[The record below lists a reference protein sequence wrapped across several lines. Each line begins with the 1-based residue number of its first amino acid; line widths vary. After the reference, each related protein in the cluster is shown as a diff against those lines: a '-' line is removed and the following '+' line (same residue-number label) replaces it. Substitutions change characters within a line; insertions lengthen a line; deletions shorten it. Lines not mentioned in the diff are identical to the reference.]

1 MRTLFRLAGFRAAL
15 AYTTLLLVAVALVLG
30 LLYGRLAENIR
41 MAQDNLIW
49 REAAALSFT
58 HQRDG
63 VRGLAQAVNAL
74 GGQESYRPSYLR
86 LSDGLGNFIAGN
98 LKDFPMGN
106 QTDADGWLSFADAG
120 VPVRARLL
128 QLDENLVL
136 LVGHNIAD
144 GENLLAAFRQAFLMA
159 LMAILLVGLGGGA
172 FLARRGLKQV
182 EAIGAALK
190 PVMEGDLSTR
200 LNMRRDG
207 AEWQALETQINA
219 MLAQLEKLMGATRQV
234 SDNLAHD
241 LRAPLTRLRA
251 RLEGLLADTGE
262 AECAAALEDV
272 DGLLKSF
279 NALLAL
285 SRLDSGVT
293 TLNAEA
299 VDAAVLLAE
308 LHDLFAPVFDDNE
321 MTLTLA
327 CPDALSVSGNAALL
341 AQALVNLLENTLT
354 HAAIKGSAVTLAA
367 HKSRDGFVLSVAD
380 GGAGIAPD
388 QREQAMARFVQLDE
402 SRSGG
407 GSGLG
412 LSLVAAICAH
422 HGGTLVLAD
431 NAPGLKAEIHLPIKS
446 RG

>member
-1 MRTLFRLAGFRAAL
+1 MRTLLRLAGFRAAL
-15 AYTTLLLVAVALVLG
+15 AYTALLLVAVALVLG
-30 LLYGRLAENIR
+30 LLYGRLAESTR

-49 REAAALSFT
+49 REAAALSLT

-63 VRGLAQAVNAL
+63 VRGLAQAIDTVGA
-74 GGQESYRPSYLR
+74 QDSYRASYLR
-86 LSDGLGNFIAGN
+86 LSDGLGSFIAGN
-98 LKDFPMGN
+98 LKEFPKVN
-106 QTDADGWLSFADAG
+106 TTDADGWLSFTEGGA
-120 VPVRARLL
+120 PVRARLL
-128 QLDENLVL
+128 QLDNNLVL
-136 LVGHNIAD
+136 LVGQDIAD
-144 GENLLAAFRQAFLMA
+144 GENLLAAFRQAFVLA
-159 LMAILLVGLGGGA
+159 LIAMLLVGLGGGA

-200 LNMRRDG
+200 LNLRRGG
-207 AEWQALETQINA
+207 AEWQALAAQINA
-219 MLAQLEKLMGATRQV
+219 MLAQLETLMGTTRQV

-251 RLEGLLADTGE
+251 RLEGVLADTGE
-262 AECAAALEDV
+262 AALAGALEDV

-299 VDAAVLLAE
+299 VDVAALLADM
-308 LHDLFAPVFDDNE
+308 HDLFAPIFDDND
-321 MTLTLA
+321 MTLGLA
-327 CPDALSVSGNAALL
+327 CSDAPRLSGDAALL
-341 AQALVNLLENTLT
+341 AQALVNLLENALA
-354 HAAIKGSAVTLAA
+354 HAAIKGSVVTLAA
-367 HKSRDGFVLSVAD
+367 HEEDGCFVLSVAD

-388 QREQAMARFVQLDE
+388 QHERAMARFVQLDE
-402 SRSGG
+402 SRSQT

-422 HGGTLVLAD
+422 HGGALVLRD
-431 NAPGLKAEIHLPIKS
+431 NAPGLKAGLHLPIKS
-446 RG
+446 

>member
-1 MRTLFRLAGFRAAL
+1 MSTLLRLAGFRAAL
-15 AYTTLLLVAVALVLG
+15 VYTALLLVAMALVLG
-30 LLYGRLAENIR
+30 LLYGRLAENTR

-49 REAAALSFT
+49 REAAALSFI

-63 VRGLAQAVNAL
+63 VRALAQAVDAV
-74 GGQESYRPSYLR
+74 GGHDGYRPSYFR

-98 LKDFPMGN
+98 LRKFPALDTTN
-106 QTDADGWLSFADAG
+106 ADGWLSFADAD

-144 GENLLAAFRQAFLMA
+144 GENLLAAFRQAFFLA
-159 LMAILLVGLGGGA
+159 LMAMLLVGLGGGA

-190 PVMEGDLSTR
+190 PVMGGDLSTR

-251 RLEGLLADTGE
+251 RLEGLLAETGE
-262 AECAAALEDV
+262 AELEAALEDV

-293 TLNAEA
+293 TLNAQA
-299 VDAAVLLAE
+299 VDVAALLAE
-308 LHDLFAPVFDDNE
+308 LHDLFAPVFDDNK
-321 MTLTLA
+321 MTLSMA
-327 CPDALSVSGNAALL
+327 CADALSVAGDAGLL

-367 HKSRDGFVLSVAD
+367 HRVNDTLILSVAD
-380 GGAGIAPD
+380 GGAGIAAD

-402 SRSGG
+402 SRSHG

-412 LSLVAAICAH
+412 LSLAAAICAH
-422 HGGTLVLAD
+422 HNGALVLRD
-431 NAPGLKAEIHLPIKS
+431 NEPGLKAEIHLPIKS
-446 RG
+446 

>member
-1 MRTLFRLAGFRAAL
+1 MRTLLRLAGFRAAL
-15 AYTTLLLVAVALVLG
+15 AYTALLLVAMALVLG
-30 LLYGRLAENIR
+30 LLYGRLAESTR

-49 REAAALSFT
+49 REAAALSLT

-63 VRGLAQAVNAL
+63 VRGLAQAIDTVGA
-74 GGQESYRPSYLR
+74 QDSYRASYLR
-86 LSDGLGNFIAGN
+86 LSDGLGSFIAGN
-98 LKDFPMGN
+98 LKEFPKVN
-106 QTDADGWLSFADAG
+106 TTDADGWLSLTEGGA
-120 VPVRARLL
+120 PVRARLL
-128 QLDENLVL
+128 QFDNNLVL
-136 LVGHNIAD
+136 LVGQDIAD
-144 GENLLAAFRQAFLMA
+144 GENLLAAFRQAFVLA
-159 LMAILLVGLGGGA
+159 LIAMLLVGLGGGA

-200 LNMRRDG
+200 LNLRRDG
-207 AEWQALETQINA
+207 AEWQALAAQINA
-219 MLAQLEKLMGATRQV
+219 MLAQLETLMGATRQV

-262 AECAAALEDV
+262 AALAGALEDV

-299 VDAAVLLAE
+299 VDVAALLADM
-308 LHDLFAPVFDDNE
+308 HDLFAPIFDDND
-321 MTLTLA
+321 MTLGLA
-327 CPDALSVSGNAALL
+327 CADAPRLSGDAALL
-341 AQALVNLLENTLT
+341 AQALVNLLENALAY
-354 HAAIKGSAVTLAA
+354 AAIKGSVVTLAA
-367 HKSRDGFVLSVAD
+367 HEDNGCFVLSVAD

-388 QREQAMARFVQLDE
+388 QHERVMARFVQLDE
-402 SRSGG
+402 SRSQS

-412 LSLVAAICAH
+412 LALVAAICAH
-422 HGGTLVLAD
+422 HGGALVLRD
-431 NAPGLKAEIHLPIKS
+431 NAPGLKAELHLPIKS
-446 RG
+446 